1 MSAARFLTGLRGLRG
16 SVRELFN
23 TARDMETGQPRLRIC
38 REGNNAGGMHH
49 LILFQGGRDRLG
61 MLHPYVGQIA
71 FLASSKKHAVFTS
84 FALVVRLTCVIV
96 RDLQFR

>member
-1 MSAARFLTGLRGLRG
+1 MSEARFTTGLSE
-16 SVRELFN
+16 SVRELFRSN
-23 TARDMETGQPRLRIC
+23 TAEMEMGQPRLCIC

-49 LILFQGGRDRLG
+49 LIVFQGGRDRLG